1 MLIRYLSLIDH
12 KLVLMISILLAS
24 IFELAGISLVYP
36 IIYLIFDEN
45 YSTQIDNIYFQK
57 VLNLFD
63 YNINFLIF
71 IIIILISSKF
81 IFLFIYNSINMNVS
95 HKFLNN
101 LRKIFF
107 KKLFESRYDH
117 NYGNSSLILNILTS
131 QSKNAQSSLSL
142 IFRILQ
148 ITLMSFFLFILGLII
163 SYKLFLLSILFEIF
177 VFIIFKSIVNKSKL
191 ISKKLISLEED
202 YLNLVNQS
210 NSNYKFIKITN
221 TFNYL
226 LSKIISKLEGIRKEN
241 LKYLY
246 LKNLTSLSN
255 EPILIIILVSIF
267 YIGINFFNLNFPILI
282 TLLVILYRFNSQIFP
297 IFSYYQRF
305 KFDFQSFVYI
315 NSRID
320 SLSQNQENINSNL
333 IINEIKNLEIID
345 ASFGYNKTL
354 FQIKYLKL
362 ERGTITTIKGISGS
376 GKTTLIDSILNL
388 IDIRSGSILYNQKNL
403 NDINFKKLRS
413 KIGYLGQD
421 NSLFNETIYENIN
434 LRKSN
439 IDNNIIYEYIEEL
452 ELEQIFENNQI
463 DLSFMINESKDNLSG
478 GEKQRIAFIREIS
491 HNPDI
496 LIIDEAFNSLD
507 KNSYSKVEA
516 LIKKIKKNMIIIN
529 IAHHDELKNISNK
542 IYEIRN
548 NLLVLSK

>member
-177 VFIIFKSIVNKSKL
+177 IFIIFKSIVNKSKL

>member
-1 MLIRYLSLIDH
+1 
-12 KLVLMISILLAS
+12 
-24 IFELAGISLVYP
+24 
-36 IIYLIFDEN
+36 
-45 YSTQIDNIYFQK
+45 
-57 VLNLFD
+57 
-63 YNINFLIF
+63 
-71 IIIILISSKF
+71 
-81 IFLFIYNSINMNVS
+81 MNVS